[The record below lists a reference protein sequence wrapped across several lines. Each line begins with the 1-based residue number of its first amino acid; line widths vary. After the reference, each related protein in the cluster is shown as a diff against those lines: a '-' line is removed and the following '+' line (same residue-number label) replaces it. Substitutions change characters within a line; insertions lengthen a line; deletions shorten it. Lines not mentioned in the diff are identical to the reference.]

1 MVSNKWKLRLLVVW
15 LVINVVGL
23 IYCVSAMI
31 DHHFDVKTCEKSLG
45 SPEGIECYANDD
57 FGYINFG
64 RNLDCTCFTGSFE
77 ELNLE
82 QFVFSIR

>member
-1 MVSNKWKLRLLVVW
+1 MVSTKWKSRLVSVLLVIS
-15 LVINVVGL
+15 VIGL
-23 IYCVSAMI
+23 IYSVSAMI
-31 DHHFDVKTCEKSLG
+31 DHYSDVKACERSLG

-64 RNLDCTCFTGSFE
+64 RNIDCTCFTGSFE